1 MANSSV
7 SGKLG
12 TVTGVTGVSEI
23 TRWNAAIASDAL
35 DATSINSA
43 GWREF
48 ILGLQ
53 GATGSLSAFGNAA
66 PTIPTDG
73 SPTVTLSLV
82 TDSGSSVTV
91 AGDAILNNINIESTV
106 EGVVTFTADYT
117 FTGQVTAT

>member
-1 MANSSV
+1 MANNSL

-48 ILGLQ
+48 KLGLQ
-53 GATGSLSAFGNAA
+53 GATGSLSAYGNAA
-66 PTIPTDG
+66 PTFPTDG

-82 TDSGSSVTV
+82 TDSGAAVTV

-106 EGVVTFTADYT
+106 EGVVLFTADYT
-117 FTGQVTAT
+117 FTGAVTVT